1 MTLDWNEIAIA
12 EGPESRPICVRY
24 RCYSGENQFPRAAFS
39 PHESCS

>member
-12 EGPESRPICVRY
+12 EGPESVRFAFDTGAI
-24 RCYSGENQFPRAAFS
+24 RENQFPRAAFS